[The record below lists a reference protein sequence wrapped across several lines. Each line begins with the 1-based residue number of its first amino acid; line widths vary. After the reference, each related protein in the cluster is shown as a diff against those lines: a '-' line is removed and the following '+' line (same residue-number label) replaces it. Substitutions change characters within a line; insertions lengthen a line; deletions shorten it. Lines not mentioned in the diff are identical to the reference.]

1 MLSSILGWFYC
12 FIVACGLGNRGASI
26 KRMPSKLVGYA
37 KTCAFGVRAVLVR
50 HGKDVPEPGQ
60 KEEVWPNRKRRY

>member
-1 MLSSILGWFYC
+1 MAVLLCYC
-12 FIVACGLGNRGASI
+12 FRVRKRSGASI
-26 KRMPSKLVGYA
+26 KRVPSKLVGYA

-60 KEEVWPNRKRRY
+60 KEEVWPNRKRIY